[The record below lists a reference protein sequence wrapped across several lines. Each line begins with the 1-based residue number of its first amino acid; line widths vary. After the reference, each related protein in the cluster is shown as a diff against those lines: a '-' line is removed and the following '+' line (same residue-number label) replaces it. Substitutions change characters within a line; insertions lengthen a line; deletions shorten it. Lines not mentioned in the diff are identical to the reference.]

1 MTSSILLACAVLAAQ
16 APSVAGSY
24 QLFPVSGVFF
34 PMDDGPAIIDPDFKA
49 AIGPAEK
56 AFFAE
61 RFRARF
67 PQAVATITEGNQRRT
82 YAVSLQIARAS
93 KYLVEKIDGTT
104 DMYLPVTASLYFSN
118 VMTGEVLYAETRT
131 TIRTKPIVASEGSA
145 GSPEVVTQFAA
156 TFRGV
161 VDDLVGDAQSRFRP
175 TVVSARGVQDWKGL
189 AILDGGRQQGISRG
203 DSLSDEKGNEVRVIS
218 AGPTYA
224 IGTVELGSFVKGSVY
239 AKVTNRTLA
248 EIQKPRVLPIVE
260 AAPPGFAEESLVQLF
275 TDALGSEAPVS
286 LVPVNRTFGAVV
298 KAIGSQIDLSKE
310 KLTAR
315 ELPNF
320 FVRLSV
326 LDPVVF
332 ERPTN
337 IAYKTLRVTTSMAH
351 AEVVDRA
358 GRVLHASVGRDRV
371 EEEITQGMAL
381 NLAAR
386 KEIAVKNALLDLAK
400 QLASGM
406 KFENVQLEVAQATP
420 ILVRDP
426 SGFLLPGA
434 TMRTYRNLGRV
445 DGINGDVRVPT
456 WDVEVTGAGN
466 EGAVLA
472 TTLPVVS
479 GAPVPAA
486 GDVVILDGVAIAT
499 ARRMRMG
506 GCGGPAEQLGAVT
519 VPDFG
524 PLALNVFASK
534 FPAPFYASG
543 LASKVN
549 ALVRGGTGFRN
560 DLQLKE
566 PAVDFCV
573 QPVNKIE
580 MEAPACTG
588 SACAEVTLVK
598 LTFRFRKGSP
608 TSDVSARTGMESR
621 MTAAALPKAT
631 AAAVRSESLRSD
643 LLEEILKIASATAAA
658 AAKEKL

>member
-1 MTSSILLACAVLAAQ
+1 MDEG
-16 APSVAGSY
+16 PS
-24 QLFPVSGVFF
+24 
-34 PMDDGPAIIDPDFKA
+34 IIDPDFKA

-93 KYLVEKIDGTT
+93 KYLIEKIDGTT
-104 DMYLPVTASLYFSN
+104 DMYLPVTASIYFSN

-131 TIRTKPIVASEGSA
+131 TIRTKPIVASEGRA
-145 GSPEVVTQFAA
+145 GSPEVITQFAA

-161 VDDLVGDAQSRFRP
+161 VDDLVGDAQSRFHP
-175 TVVSARGVQDWKGL
+175 TVVSARGVQEWMGL
-189 AILDGGRQQGISRG
+189 AILDGGRKQGISRG
-203 DSLSDEKGNEVRVIS
+203 DSLSDDKGNEVRVIS

-239 AKVTNRTLA
+239 AKITNRTLA

-260 AAPPGFAEESLVQLF
+260 SAPPGFAEESVVQLF

-337 IAYKTLRVTTSMAH
+337 IAYKTVRVTTSMAH

-420 ILVRDP
+420 SIQVRDP

-445 DGINGDVRVPT
+445 DGISGEVRVPT
-456 WDVEVTGAGN
+456 WDVEVTGAGK
-466 EGAVLA
+466 EGALLS
-472 TTLPVVS
+472 TTLPVVT
-479 GAPVPAA
+479 GAPVPAL

-506 GCGGPAEQLGAVT
+506 GCGGPAEQLGTVT
-519 VPDFG
+519 VPGFG
-524 PLALNVFASK
+524 PLALNVFAAR

-549 ALVRGGTGFRN
+549 ALVRGGTGFRA
-560 DLQLKE
+560 DIQLKE
-566 PAVDFCV
+566 PVVDFCV

-580 MEAPACTG
+580 KEAPTCTD
-588 SACAEVTLVK
+588 SVCADVALVK

-608 TSDVSARTGMESR
+608 TSEVSSRTGMESR

-631 AAAVRSESLRSD
+631 AASARSECLRAD
-643 LLEEILKIASATAAA
+643 LLDEILKIASATATA
-658 AAKEKL
+658 AAKEQL